1 MSQEH
6 KTASTSSS
14 CRKHK
19 DIPRHDKKGLLTT
32 VSKEGDQ
39 VLIRNPS
46 EKGSTGKMRSL
57 GKLEGK
63 LGRQIACGLVHQL
76 DPRKMIIWFRWVDN
90 DYLVPVGGQNI
101 I

>member
-6 KTASTSSS
+6 KIASTSSF

-19 DIPRHDKKGLLTT
+19 DIPRHDKKGLLTA

-39 VLIRNPS
+39 ALIRNPS

-57 GKLEGK
+57 GKLEDK
-63 LGRQIACGLVHQL
+63 LGRQIACGLVHEL
-76 DPRKMIIWFRWVDN
+76 EPRKMIIWFRWVDKT
-90 DYLVPVGGQNI
+90 I
-101 I
+101 